1 MKENNRNFLVQ
12 RKSMQL
18 SQIVSVAIFTFA
30 LTLTV
35 YVWLDRF
42 KKKEGF
48 SDVSLDPA
56 TISAI
61 KASINNNPTD
71 DDAIKAHQTLLR
83 YIKHDFGK
91 GVKFVMDFGKRFFD
105 KPTLREDLDVKTLM
119 NNYSSPLQGS

>member
-1 MKENNRNFLVQ
+1 
-12 RKSMQL
+12 MQL
-18 SQIVSVAIFTFA
+18 SQIVPVAIFTFA